1 MFSHPNKE
9 LKLHLNNVKK
19 LGMNIFE
26 NRKTIW
32 SNNNQI
38 IKILEIILGTHD
50 FGKATK
56 YFQEYIIDTENEK
69 FKKSPYKDLKKHG
82 EFSAL
87 WTYYLVIKE
96 IGNEKLALIA
106 YMIVRK
112 HHGDLTDFKPEEIV
126 LQGGEKEPFFNQ
138 LENFDFEYFNLIED
152 REKFL
157 DFIGNLKSG
166 IKFQMRFK
174 KAVTSFNE
182 EDFILCNYLFSIL
195 ISADKGEAIFYDKG
209 VDFEILEE
217 IKENRVKIDGNLVD
231 KYKKIKF
238 NINTKTDELREE
250 IYKDVENTLGNINIE
265 EERIFSINV
274 PTGTGKTLAS
284 FNAALKLREKLGQEY
299 RIIYNL
305 PFTSVI
311 DQNYSVF
318 EEVLGEISKDSSV
331 LLKHHYLARKEYT
344 MNDSEVYEYDISK
357 YLIENWDSE
366 IIVTTFIQFLNSIIT
381 NKNRNLKKY
390 HNIANSIIILD
401 EVQSIPYKYWKLINK
416 TLKIMTKTLNCY
428 VILVTATMPLIFN
441 ERKKEIVE
449 LASEKEKYF
458 SYFNRIDMDISMLKE
473 KITIEEFNKILLED
487 IKSNVNDSFLFVL
500 NTIKSSLKIYEF
512 IKNNFPNKEIIYLST
527 NIIPKERLERIKKI
541 KNSKSCI
548 VIATQMVEAGV
559 DIDLDRVYRDFGPL
573 DSINQV
579 CGRCN
584 RNGAKDKKG
593 IVKLLNLTD
602 DNNKN
607 KEFYTYVYK
616 DQILGNYTRK
626 TFEEYSE
633 VIEEKDFF
641 NLSNTYFNYVNN
653 AKEDDTSDEIIE
665 KIDNLSYEELK
676 IELIPNT
683 FKTVDLFICIDEE
696 AEELWLKYKEI
707 YSKNNNANRYEKQA
721 QFNKIKRDFLSYV
734 ISVPDKFFK
743 EGNEGFNCIEL
754 NMLKQYYDE
763 CTGFKRE
770 DKQEDYFF

>member
-26 NRKTIW
+26 ARKTLW
-32 SNNNQI
+32 SNDKDI
-38 IKILEIILGTHD
+38 LKALEIILGTHD
-50 FGKATK
+50 FGKGTT
-56 YFQEYIIDTENEK
+56 YFQEYIVDTENEK
-69 FKKSPYKDLKKHG
+69 FKKSPFMDLKKHG

-87 WTYYLVIKE
+87 WSYYLVMKE
-96 IGNEKLALIA
+96 TQNEKLALIA
-106 YMIVRK
+106 YMVVRK
-112 HHGDLTDFKPEEIV
+112 HHGDLTDFKAEEIV
-126 LQGGEKEPFFNQ
+126 LENDGKDLFYKQ
-138 LENFDFEYFNLIED
+138 LENFGFEYFNLLE
-152 REKFL
+152 EKESFL
-157 DFIGNLKSG
+157 DFIGNLKAG

-174 KAVTSFNE
+174 KSINSFTE
-182 EDFILCNYLFSIL
+182 ENFILCNYLFSIL

-209 VDFEILEE
+209 VNFEVLEE
-217 IKENRVKIDGNLVD
+217 IKENRTEIKETLVD
-231 KYKKIKF
+231 EYKKKKFSIK
-238 NINTKTDELREE
+238 NQVDQLRED
-250 IYKDVENTLGNINIE
+250 IYKDIEKTLNSVNLE
-265 EERIFSINV
+265 EEKIFSINV

-284 FNAALKLREKLGQEY
+284 FNTALKLRKKLGKNN

-318 EEVLGEISKDSSV
+318 EDVLGEVSKDSSV
-331 LLKHHYLARKEYT
+331 LLKHHYLARKEYIA
-344 MNDSEVYEYDISK
+344 NEGEVYEYDISK

-390 HNIANSIIILD
+390 HNLANSIIILD

-416 TLKIMTKTLNCY
+416 TLKLMTKTLNCY
-428 VILVTATMPLIFN
+428 VILVTATMPLIFS
-441 ERKKEIVE
+441 EKDKEIIE

-458 SYFNRIDMDISMLKE
+458 SFFNRIDMDISMIKG
-473 KITIEEFNKILLED
+473 KISIDEFNQVIYED
-487 IKSNVNDSFLFVL
+487 ISNNEEDSFLFVL

-512 IKNNFPNKEIIYLST
+512 INENFSDREIIYLST
-527 NIIPKERLERIKKI
+527 NIVPKERLERIKRI
-541 KNSKSCI
+541 KESKNCI
-548 VIATQMVEAGV
+548 VVATQMVEAGV

-584 RNGAKDKKG
+584 RNGSKDKKG
-593 IVKLLNLTD
+593 IVKLFNLSD
-602 DNNKN
+602 DNNKD

-626 TFEEYSE
+626 TFEGYSE
-633 VIEEKDFF
+633 IIEEKDFF

-653 AKEDDTSDEIIE
+653 AKADDNSDEIIK
-665 KIDNLSYEELK
+665 KINTLSYDELK
-676 IELIPNT
+676 IELIPYT

-696 AEELWLKYKEI
+696 AENLWIKYKEI

-721 QFNKIKRDFLSYV
+721 EFNKIKRDFLSYV

-743 EGNEGFNCIEL
+743 EGNEGFNCIEKI
-754 NMLKQYYDE
+754 MLEQYYDE
-763 CTGFKRE
+763 FTGFKRE
-770 DKQEDYFF
+770 EKQEDYFF

>member
-1 MFSHPNKE
+1 LFSHPNKE

-26 NRKTIW
+26 ARKTLW
-32 SNNNQI
+32 SNDKDI
-38 IKILEIILGTHD
+38 LKALEIILGTHD
-50 FGKATK
+50 FGKGTT
-56 YFQEYIIDTENEK
+56 YFQEYIVDTENEK
-69 FKKSPYKDLKKHG
+69 FKKSPFMDLKKHG

-87 WTYYLVIKE
+87 WSYYLVMKE
-96 IGNEKLALIA
+96 TQNEKLALIA
-106 YMIVRK
+106 YMVVRK
-112 HHGDLTDFKPEEIV
+112 HHGDLTDFKAEEIV
-126 LQGGEKEPFFNQ
+126 LENDGKDLFYKQ
-138 LENFDFEYFNLIED
+138 LENFGFEYFNLLE
-152 REKFL
+152 EKESFL
-157 DFIGNLKSG
+157 DFIGNLKAG

-174 KAVTSFNE
+174 KSINSFTE
-182 EDFILCNYLFSIL
+182 ENFILCNYLFSIL

-209 VDFEILEE
+209 VNFEVLEE
-217 IKENRVKIDGNLVD
+217 IKENRTEIKETLVD
-231 KYKKIKF
+231 EYKKKKFSIK
-238 NINTKTDELREE
+238 NQVDQLRED
-250 IYKDVENTLGNINIE
+250 IYKDIEKTLNSVNLE
-265 EERIFSINV
+265 EEKIFSINV

-284 FNAALKLREKLGQEY
+284 FNTALKLRKKLGKNN

-318 EEVLGEISKDSSV
+318 EDVLGEVSKDSSV
-331 LLKHHYLARKEYT
+331 LLKHHYLARKEYIA
-344 MNDSEVYEYDISK
+344 NEGEVYEYDISK

-390 HNIANSIIILD
+390 HNLANSIIILD

-416 TLKIMTKTLNCY
+416 TLKLMTKTLNCY
-428 VILVTATMPLIFN
+428 VILVTATMPLIFS
-441 ERKKEIVE
+441 EKDKEIIE

-458 SYFNRIDMDISMLKE
+458 SFFNRIDMDISMIKG
-473 KITIEEFNKILLED
+473 KISIDEFNQVIYED
-487 IKSNVNDSFLFVL
+487 ISNNEEDSFLFVL

-512 IKNNFPNKEIIYLST
+512 INENFSDREIIYLST
-527 NIIPKERLERIKKI
+527 NIVPKERLERIKRI
-541 KNSKSCI
+541 KESKNCI
-548 VIATQMVEAGV
+548 VVATQMVEAGV

-584 RNGAKDKKG
+584 RNGSKDKKG
-593 IVKLLNLTD
+593 IVKLFNLSD
-602 DNNKN
+602 DNNKD

-626 TFEEYSE
+626 TFEGYSE
-633 VIEEKDFF
+633 IIEEKDFF

-653 AKEDDTSDEIIE
+653 AKADDNSDEIIK
-665 KIDNLSYEELK
+665 KINTLSYDELK
-676 IELIPNT
+676 IELIPYT

-696 AEELWLKYKEI
+696 AENLWIKYKEI

-721 QFNKIKRDFLSYV
+721 EFNKIKRDFLSYV

-743 EGNEGFNCIEL
+743 EGNEGFNCIEKI
-754 NMLKQYYDE
+754 MLEQYYDE
-763 CTGFKRE
+763 FTGFKRE
-770 DKQEDYFF
+770 EKQEDYFF